1 MKQKIT
7 IPEFKK
13 VKQEGRKLTMV
24 TAFDYYTAT
33 IVDESEAEVI
43 LVGDS
48 LGMIMLGYK
57 STTPVTMDEMIH
69 HTKAVVK
76 GAPNTFIIGD
86 LPFGSYHES
95 CEQAVRNS
103 ARMIKETGCDCVKLE
118 GGIEMADRVRAIAN
132 AGIAVMGHIGL
143 TPQTA
148 TNLGGYKVQGGTPE
162 SAKKLVEDAKI
173 LEQAG
178 SFVIA
183 TECIPSGVT
192 KAISEAVS
200 VPVMGIGTGPY
211 VDIQALLTH
220 DLLGMYGG
228 LKPKFVKVYKNLR
241 KEMIEGIN
249 EFKGEVDKGLFPTPE
264 YSFNAKVEGF
274 EL

>member
-1 MKQKIT
+1 MKKKLT
-7 IPEFKK
+7 IPDFKK
-13 VKQEGRKLTMV
+13 VKEEKRKLTCV

-33 IVDESEAEVI
+33 IVDESDAEVI

-57 STTPVTMDEMIH
+57 STTPVTMEEMIH
-69 HTKAVVK
+69 HAKAVVK

-86 LPFGSYHES
+86 LPFGAYHES
-95 CEQAVRNS
+95 CKQAVRS
-103 ARMIKETGCDCVKLE
+103 AVRMIKETGCDCVKLE
-118 GGIEMADRVRAIAN
+118 GGVEMADRVKAISD

-148 TNLGGYKVQGGTPE
+148 TSLGGYKVQGGTPE
-162 SAKKLVEDAKI
+162 SAKKLISDAKV

-192 KAISEAVS
+192 KAISESVS
-200 VPVMGIGTGPY
+200 IPLMGIGTGPY

-220 DLLGMYGG
+220 DLLGMYGDF
-228 LKPKFVKVYKNLR
+228 KPKFVKVYKNLR
-241 KEMIEGIN
+241 KEMIAGIN
-249 EFKGEVDKGLFPTPE
+249 EFKSEVVSGKFPTPE
-264 YSFNAKVEGF
+264 YSFNIKVEGF
-274 EL
+274 EI

>member
-1 MKQKIT
+1 MKKKLS
-7 IPEFKK
+7 IPDIKK
-13 VKQEGRKLTMV
+13 CKEEGHKLTLV

-33 IVDESEAEVI
+33 IVDESDAEVI

-48 LGMIMLGYK
+48 LGMVMLGYT

-69 HTKAVVK
+69 HTKPVVK

-118 GGIEMADRVRAIAN
+118 GGIELADRVTAIAS
-132 AGIAVMGHIGL
+132 AGIPVIGHIGL

-148 TNLGGYKVQGGTPE
+148 TMLGGYKVQGGTPA
-162 SAKKLVEDAKI
+162 SARKLVNDAKI
-173 LEQAG
+173 LQEAG
-178 SFVIA
+178 AFMIA

-192 KAISEAVS
+192 KAIWEAVS
-200 VPVMGIGTGPY
+200 IPIMGIGTGPF

-220 DLLGMYGG
+220 DLLGMYKGI
-228 LKPKFVKVYKNLR
+228 KPKFVKVYKDLR
-241 KEMIEGIN
+241 KEMIDGIN
-249 EFKGEVDKGLFPTPE
+249 EFKSECEIGAFPAE
-264 YSFNAKVEGF
+264 QYSYNVKVEGF

>member
-1 MKQKIT
+1 MKTKIT
-7 IPEFKK
+7 VPEFKK

-33 IVDESEAEVI
+33 IVDESDAEVI

-132 AGIAVMGHIGL
+132 AGIAVMGH
-143 TPQTA
+143 
-148 TNLGGYKVQGGTPE
+148 
-162 SAKKLVEDAKI
+162 
-173 LEQAG
+173 
-178 SFVIA
+178 
-183 TECIPSGVT
+183 
-192 KAISEAVS
+192 
-200 VPVMGIGTGPY
+200 
-211 VDIQALLTH
+211 
-220 DLLGMYGG
+220 
-228 LKPKFVKVYKNLR
+228 
-241 KEMIEGIN
+241 
-249 EFKGEVDKGLFPTPE
+249 
-264 YSFNAKVEGF
+264 
-274 EL
+274 